1 MKKLIWIVMALAL
14 IWFVKLSLEIY
25 TLSNKQTVLEH
36 NLAQIQQQNANLND
50 QVAALKRRFMG
61 ADATTDITK
70 TQSNLNSP
78 IYMTDDTALVR
89 QQLDLIEFALQQ
101 QQYAVAID
109 KLNQLERV
117 LSDYEL
123 SAAMREGLQ
132 RVISKDRTMLKQYVA
147 NEIEQNNKLKE
158 LLRKIDREITQELA
172 KPYQQDVKEE
182 SSFWQRMIRIE
193 PTEKP
198 STVLMQRAV
207 ILKEAQLRLI
217 MAQNALQ
224 QGQRIGFV
232 KALDATNEVLKQ
244 LPDQQSKVWIEQIKN
259 TKSTPVSPLPTLNTR
274 TLIGA

>member
-1 MKKLIWIVMALAL
+1 MKKLIWIIIPLAL
-14 IWFVKLSLEIY
+14 IWIVKLSYEIY
-25 TLSNKQTVLEH
+25 TLSNKQVLLER
-36 NLAQIQQQNANLND
+36 NLTQIQQQNDSLND
-50 QVAALKRRFMG
+50 QVAALKRRVVG
-61 ADATTDITK
+61 AIGMTGTSTA
-70 TQSNLNSP
+70 QSSLSNP
-78 IYMTDDTALVR
+78 MYMTDDTPLVR

-117 LSDYEL
+117 LSGYEL
-123 SAAMREGLQ
+123 SAAMRESLQ
-132 RVISKDRTMLKQYVA
+132 RVVSKDRIMLKQYVA

-172 KPYQQDVKEE
+172 KPYQQNAKEE
-182 SSFWQRMIRIE
+182 SSFWKRIIRIE

-198 STVLMQRAV
+198 SAVLMQRAV

-232 KALDATNEVLKQ
+232 KALDATNDVLKQ
-244 LPDQQSKVWIEQIKN
+244 LPDQQSKAWIEQIKVI
-259 TKSTPVSPLPTLNTR
+259 KSTPVSPLPMLNTR

>member
-1 MKKLIWIVMALAL
+1 MTLAL
-14 IWFVKLSLEIY
+14 IWFVKLSFEIY

-36 NLAQIQQQNANLND
+36 NLTQIQQQNANLND

-259 TKSTPVSPLPTLNTR
+259 IKSTPVSPLPTLNTR